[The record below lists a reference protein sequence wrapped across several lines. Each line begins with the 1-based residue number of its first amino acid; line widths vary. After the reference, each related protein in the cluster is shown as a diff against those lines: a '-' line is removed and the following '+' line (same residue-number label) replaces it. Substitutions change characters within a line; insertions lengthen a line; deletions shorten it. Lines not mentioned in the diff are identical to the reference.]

1 MEFEEPSKTVFT
13 IYTKSGCGFC
23 TKAKNLLLEK
33 NFAFDLI
40 DCDDYLIENRE
51 GFLAF
56 IKELVGKEYRTFPM
70 IFRSG
75 YFIGGFTETKNL
87 FELEDA
93 LANFM

>member
-1 MEFEEPSKTVFT
+1 
-13 IYTKSGCGFC
+13 
-23 TKAKNLLLEK
+23 
-33 NFAFDLI
+33 
-40 DCDDYLIENRE
+40 LIENRE